1 MNDGRDAPAA
11 GVTTL
16 AAGGTTAIAYR
27 AGHFAG
33 KAAAKMAVKNAAVE
47 AIKLGRFGGEY
58 AGASVQSSARW
69 IRYRIREL

>member
-1 MNDGRDAPAA
+1 
-11 GVTTL
+11 
-16 AAGGTTAIAYR
+16 
-27 AGHFAG
+27 
-33 KAAAKMAVKNAAVE
+33 MAVKNAAVE

>member
-11 GVTTL
+11 GATTL

-47 AIKLGRFGGEY
+47 AIKLGRFG
-58 AGASVQSSARW
+58 ASVQSSARW